1 VPTAV
6 KRGQASGIRTA
17 NVPSFAKIN
26 LDLRVLH
33 KRADGFHELRT
44 VFQSISLRDTIAI
57 EFERTKRTQ
66 FVLNSS
72 VEIEDNIILRAAQA
86 VLDHLRISA
95 TVRLSL
101 SKRIPM
107 GAGLGG
113 GSSNAAS
120 VLLALPALAGKLVA
134 MAELHDLASEL
145 GSDVPFFLYG
155 GTALGIGRGTEIYPL
170 PDLAAHDVVVVSS
183 GIHVSTADA
192 YRALGRPVPDSS
204 GAHSVTNPLTSI
216 AKSPILREFQAVSW
230 ALEDRTL
237 RQLPLKNDF
246 ESVVLAS
253 HPDLARSLRKLKRLG
268 ANPAMMTG
276 SGSALFGFV
285 SSVAQAKQI
294 SHNFPQGRAHPAQF
308 VSRSRYRNLW
318 QRALGEAAAASVFRE
333 YQGAGK
339 GKGLLN

>member
-1 VPTAV
+1 VPTAA
-6 KRGQASGIRTA
+6 KRNQFGGVRAA
-17 NVPSFAKIN
+17 KVPSFAKIN

-44 VFQSISLRDTIAI
+44 VFQSISLRDTIGI

-72 VEIEDNIILRAAQA
+72 IAIEDNIILKAAQA
-86 VLDHLRISA
+86 VLDHLRIAA
-95 TVRLSL
+95 TVRFTLI
-101 SKRIPM
+101 KKIPM

-120 VLLALPALAGKLVA
+120 VLLALPALAGKPVN
-134 MAELHDLASEL
+134 MADLHDLASHL

-155 GTALGIGRGTEIYPL
+155 GTALGTGRGTELYPL
-170 PDLAAHDVVVVSS
+170 PDLAAHDAVVVTS
-183 GIHVSTADA
+183 GVHVSTADA
-192 YRALGRPVPDSS
+192 YRALGRSASESS
-204 GAHSVTNPLTSI
+204 EVNNVTNSLTSDV
-216 AKSPILREFQAVSW
+216 KSPILREFQAVSW
-230 ALEDRTL
+230 ALGDRTL

-268 ANPAMMTG
+268 AHPAMMTG

-285 SSVAQAKQI
+285 SSAAQAKEIAQR
-294 SHNFPQGRAHPAQF
+294 FPQGRAYPVQF
-308 VSRSRYRNLW
+308 VPRSRYRSLW
-318 QRALGEAAAASVFRE
+318 QRALGGVAAASLFSK
-333 YQGAGK
+333 YQSAGK